1 MENLTL
7 QVLPESWGYRQLE
20 SFTPADREITYGV
33 VKPGK
38 DVEEGVKF
46 IRAGDLREGQIQTSD
61 LKHIDPEIEGKYRR
75 SRLLGGEVLLTIVG
89 RVGETAVVPDSL
101 KGANI
106 ARAVAL
112 IPVESKLDAQWIHL
126 ALQTRQLQ
134 RFIRDWCNTTVQPT
148 LNLEDVKQ
156 LPIPYAPDRV
166 REKAVS
172 VLGALDDKI
181 ELNRRMNRTLEEMA
195 QTLYRHWFVD
205 FGPFQDREFK
215 DTEELG
221 PIPEGWEVK
230 SIGDVV
236 KMKGGS
242 TPKTSMDEYWDGGDI
257 TWFTPTDLTSAN
269 RMYLSESDRQI
280 TEEGLNSCSTNYIP
294 PYSLMMT
301 SRATV
306 GVVAF
311 NRTRA
316 CTNQGFI
323 NLMPQE
329 QVSRFQIYFWIQQMM
344 PEIMA
349 RADGSTYPEISQRDF
364 KPLPIPVAPAEDIE
378 EYVGRSIELF
388 DLIENNILE
397 SDTLAETRDYLLP
410 KLISGEI
417 EVDAAVEAAEEVAG
431 TTV

>member
-1 MENLTL
+1 MSFRKVELSDCGTWLSGGTPTKSNDDYWGGEIPWISAKSLHDFYIRDSDDRVTEVGARNGTKKVDAGTVLILVRGMSLTEEIRVGVTKRPVVFN
-7 QVLPESWGYRQLE
+7 QDVKAIQ
-20 SFTPADREITYGV
+20 PA
-33 VKPGK
+33 
-38 DVEEGVKF
+38 EGVDALF
-46 IRAGDLREGQIQTSD
+46 LANAIRASEPRLLSLVDEASHGTGRLQTST
-61 LKHIDPEIEGKYRR
+61 LEQFQIPLPSLPVQRR
-75 SRLLGGEVLLTIVG
+75 
-89 RVGETAVVPDSL
+89 
-101 KGANI
+101 I
-106 ARAVAL
+106 AD
-112 IPVESKLDAQWIHL
+112 I
-126 ALQTRQLQ
+126 
-134 RFIRDWCNTTVQPT
+134 
-148 LNLEDVKQ
+148 
-156 LPIPYAPDRV
+156 
-166 REKAVS
+166 
-172 VLGALDDKI
+172 LGALDDKI

-195 QTLYRHWFVD
+195 QTLYRHWFVE
-205 FGPFQDREFK
+205 FGPFQDRAFK

-221 PIPEGWEVK
+221 SIPEGWEVK

-242 TPKTSMDEYWDGGDI
+242 TPKTSVDEYWDGGDI

-269 RMYLSESDRQI
+269 RIYLTESDRQI

-323 NLMPQE
+323 NIMPQDG
-329 QVSRFQIYFWIQQMM
+329 VSRFQVYFWIDQMM

-364 KPLPIPVAPAEDIE
+364 KPLPIPVAPPEDVE
-378 EYVGRSIELF
+378 AYVERSQELF

-397 SDTLAETRDYLLP
+397 SETLAETRDYLLP
-410 KLISGEI
+410 NLISGEVK
-417 EVDAAVEAAEEVAG
+417 VDAAEEAVAS
-431 TTV
+431 TT